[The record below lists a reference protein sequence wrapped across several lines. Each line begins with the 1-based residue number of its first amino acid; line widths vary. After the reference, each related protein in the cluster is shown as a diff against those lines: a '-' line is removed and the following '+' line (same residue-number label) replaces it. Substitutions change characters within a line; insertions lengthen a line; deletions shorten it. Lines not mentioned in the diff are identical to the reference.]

1 MTDSLAPSSTRAE
14 QLVAAIVAVSDLDEI
29 ALCEAA
35 MGPVDETNRPLV
47 LALLVVLDAAGDLA
61 AAIADNAIDRGRPLH
76 HQAASLARS
85 GLGRISGD
93 LTVATTWAASE
104 ALLALPTGYRVPTC
118 LDRQQ

>member
-1 MTDSLAPSSTRAE
+1 
-14 QLVAAIVAVSDLDEI
+14 
-29 ALCEAA
+29 
-35 MGPVDETNRPLV
+35 
-47 LALLVVLDAAGDLA
+47 VLDAAGDLA

>member
-35 MGPVDETNRPLV
+35 MGPPVDETNRPLV

-85 GLGRISGD
+85 GLGRISGN

-104 ALLALPTGYRVPTC
+104 ALLALPTC
-118 LDRQQ
+118 LDLQQ